1 MESQNKMIMGHLRR
15 HKSITPLTAMSQYNC
30 MRLAAR
36 IFDLKEAGHTINKEM
51 VETHSGKQIARYT
64 LIKEAT
70 Q

>member
-15 HKSITPLTAMSQYNC
+15 HKSITALTAINQYNC

-51 VETHSGKQIARYT
+51 IEISSGKRVARYT

>member
-36 IFDLKEAGHTINKEM
+36 IFDLKEAGHTIHTDM

>member
-15 HKSITPLTAMSQYNC
+15 HKSITALTAINQYNC

-36 IFDLKEAGHTINKEM
+36 IFDLKDAGNIINKEM
-51 VETHSGKQIARYT
+51 IEVSAGKRVARYT

-70 Q
+70 K

>member
-15 HKSITPLTAMSQYNC
+15 HKSITPLTAISQYNC

-51 VETHSGKQIARYT
+51 IEISSGKQIARYT

-70 Q
+70 K